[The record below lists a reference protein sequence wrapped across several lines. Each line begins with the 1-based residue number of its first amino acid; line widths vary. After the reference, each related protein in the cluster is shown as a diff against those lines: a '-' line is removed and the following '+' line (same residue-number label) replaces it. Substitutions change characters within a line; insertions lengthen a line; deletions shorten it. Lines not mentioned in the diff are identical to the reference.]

1 VDDAAI
7 AWLCGVEALRIERG
21 EDVRAALDAAF
32 SSGQPMLIDVTTDPD
47 ARPPISFHAG
57 HDPEPF

>member
-1 VDDAAI
+1 M
-7 AWLCGVEALRIERG
+7 RIERG
-21 EDVRAALDAAF
+21 EDAEAVLDAAF

-47 ARPPISFHAG
+47 ARPPIRFHAG